1 MADEAPSKA
10 SLVRWW
16 KAFTRK
22 EKERAVVASSSS
34 SAAAAAAPPPPQRT
48 AAPLY
53 SPQQRGLEPGQSGKG
68 RVFGVALAES
78 LQYASVAIS
87 LVAE

>member
-1 MADEAPSKA
+1 MADAEPTKA
-10 SLVRWW
+10 SLLRWW

-22 EKERAVVASSSS
+22 EKERATVASSSV
-34 SAAAAAAPPPPQRT
+34 AAP
-48 AAPLY
+48 PLY

-68 RVFGVALAES
+68 RVFGVALADS

>member
-34 SAAAAAAPPPPQRT
+34 SSAAAPPPPPQRT